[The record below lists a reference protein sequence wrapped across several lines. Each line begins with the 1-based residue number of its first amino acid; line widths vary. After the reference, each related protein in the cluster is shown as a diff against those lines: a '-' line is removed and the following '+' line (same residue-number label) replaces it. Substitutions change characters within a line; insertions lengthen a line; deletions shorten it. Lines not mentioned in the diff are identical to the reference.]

1 MADIKIIVDSSDVV
15 EAANDVKRL
24 DGSVNSVGRTSKQTG
39 KSLSS
44 TTRGMNQFGAV
55 AKNGGKKLNT
65 FNMQIQ
71 QGGYQ
76 LQDFVVQLQGGTS
89 VFTAFGQQ
97 GSQFAGVFGPQGA
110 VIGAVIAIGSA
121 VGGMAY
127 KMLTAGEEVR
137 DFQEILEDT
146 SDILE
151 KLADANKSATMSNK
165 ELEDSF
171 GTASVQIKSTLALL
185 RSIAENEAQG
195 SIDKLA
201 ASLTSLYEVRGDGD
215 RRTRVAELFDVGL
228 VYAMTKAQKAAR
240 KEARSLTAEFVNAQY
255 ALSAS
260 EGNIEGQIAAT
271 QRLLDVA
278 ITLANVS
285 GDVNDEEEALIKKL
299 SESLLTMRETQTVKD
314 EILSTYEDILGTEE
328 ALAESTEALNELF
341 EARLG
346 TIDDTANLY
355 EDILGSSKGLFQ
367 AETALNN
374 LFEVRLG
381 TIDDTAN
388 NYVDILGS
396 SRGILQAETALNK
409 LYSDRLG
416 TIDDTANSYEDV
428 LGSAEG
434 LALADEALNGMAEA
448 SQILLDA
455 KLEEQAANTAKFW
468 SDAYTQINESKIV
481 GQELADAAYEAYKNG
496 ENLSKLDLGVGVNAA
511 ALAAGVLAK
520 NLNISL
526 QAALTMINLAAGLEA
541 RVSARAEL
549 SSETSGTGG
558 FVPTTLSRTQIQ
570 DAIDKANKDATK
582 TSGGGGGKSPQEQLA
597 EYLEGKRQELEL
609 ETKLVGIFGSER
621 TVKSE
626 LFDIEKKYGNLI
638 DTTQDSQLAG
648 TLRQIEAEKERNA
661 VLEEAKQQQ
670 EQLANFIGD
679 SMENAMMG
687 IVDGTLSVK
696 DAFKSMAA
704 DIIRELYRVLVVQEM
719 VATAK
724 AAMDAKGGFLKMA
737 GSFLG
742 LPMLADGG
750 AFSGGSQIQ
759 AYANGGVVGGPTTF
773 PMAGGKTGL
782 MGEAGPEAI
791 MPLKRGAN
799 GKLGVQMEGG
809 GGGDV
814 ININQSFNFQANGDD
829 SVKKLIAQA
838 APKIADM
845 AKASVIESRRRG
857 GSTKAAFG

>member
-97 GSQFAGVFGPQGA
+97 GSQFAGVFGHKGA

-195 SIDKLA
+195 GIDKLA

-215 RRTRVAELFDVGL
+215 RRTGVAELFDVGL
-228 VYAMTKAQKAAR
+228 VYAVTKAQKAAR

-260 EGNIEGQIAAT
+260 EGNIEGQIVAT

-299 SESLLTMRETQTVKD
+299 SESLLTMRETQTVKE

-570 DAIDKANKDATK
+570 DAIDRANKDATK
-582 TSGGGGGKSPQEQLA
+582 TSGGGGKSPQEQLA

-626 LFDIEKKYGNLI
+626 LFEIEQKYRNLI

-648 TLRQIEAEKERNA
+648 TLRQIEAEKERNKVLKEA
-661 VLEEAKQQQ
+661 VADQQSIADTLQ
-670 EQLANFIGD
+670 S
-679 SMENAMMG
+679 SMSDAFMSM
-687 IVDGTLSVK
+687 VDGTKSFK
-696 DAFKSMAA
+696 DAMKDMARSV
-704 DIIRELYRVLVVQEM
+704 IKQLYEVLVVQQM
-719 VATAK
+719 VGNFNATTK
-724 AAMDAKGGFLKMA
+724 Q
-737 GSFLG
+737 GSG
-742 LPMLADGG
+742 LVGMIMGAFQADGG
-750 AFSGGSQIQ
+750 AWQGGSQIQ

-791 MPLKRGAN
+791 MPLKRGSN

-845 AKASVIESRRRG
+845 AKASVIDSRRRG